1 MAKKVETTDPRWLY
15 VLGISM
21 PLCLS
26 YIPIGLA
33 CGILLHAAGFNF
45 VMALLVSIVVF
56 SGGAQFLIASLL
68 MVNAPLYSIITM
80 LFFLELRYALLGSS
94 LSKYLSNETH
104 RFILM
109 FSASMNDENYAI
121 NYLKFATDK
130 NWTPQD
136 ALMVEHY
143 SLLAWASGNMVG
155 ALIGSAVSIDL
166 EIVDFALTAL
176 FLYMIVMQ
184 VQSNLTFL
192 MAILSAVLSVVF
204 LTWTKSTLG
213 IVIATVLAS
222 LCGFYIESRIRK
234 HSDDPKHTLL
244 LRKFVRP
251 ENTKDTIEDEQ
262 AKREL
267 RELHQQRRLKNSE
280 ASKEETADQRKDG
293 GHTNA

>member
-68 MVNAPLYSIITM
+68 MVNAPLGSIIVM

-94 LSKYLSNETH
+94 LSKYLSRETN
-104 RFILM
+104 RFILL

-192 MAILSAVLSVVF
+192 MALLSAVLSVVF

-222 LCGFYIESRIRK
+222 LCGFFIESRVRK
-234 HSDDPKHTLL
+234 HSADPGHSLL

-251 ENTKDTIEDEQ
+251 ENTRDTIEDEQ
-262 AKREL
+262 AKREF
-267 RELHQQRRLKNSE
+267 RERQEQQAATSDN
-280 ASKEETADQRKDG
+280 TADAQQVQHKDG
-293 GHTNA
+293 GHLNA